1 MANVRLKKAIREF
14 ADAFDEWVDEFK
26 EEEEETEEEVEEE
39 EESDEEESD
48 DDEEESD
55 DDDDDDDD
63 EEEEKEESGDD
74 ELIAGLPYK
83 EAKLKT
89 FDSDQLD
96 VLVTSLGG
104 KPGKFPNAYKK
115 RQFVL
120 KKQK

>member
-55 DDDDDDDD
+55 DDDDDD
-63 EEEEKEESGDD
+63 EEEKEESGDD